1 MQLTAIVEGFDH
13 VCCRYRV
20 RPLEPLVAAHGG
32 VLRYETKAPGIFSG
46 PPSSDAVLVQ
56 RRLLSGWS
64 RRWLR
69 RGARHLIFDFDDA
82 VWLRDSY
89 SPRGLVS
96 GRRLRRFR
104 SIIEE
109 ADLIVAGNRFL
120 ADQAARFTDP
130 ALVSLIPTCLDPNR
144 YRIAHHQAECRAP
157 RLAWIGSSS
166 TLQGLERIA
175 DRLDSIGRAC
185 PGATLVLICD
195 RPIRLSSLRVEFH
208 TWSEENEGDVLA
220 TADIGISWLPDDDWS
235 RGKCGLKL
243 LQYMAAGL
251 PVLANP
257 VGVQQE
263 IVQHGTTGY
272 HCDSTDDWI
281 EAVRALAG
289 DPHLRQSMGKAGR
302 REVEQHFSLTAMRT
316 AWRHLFQRLGA
327 ISVPSAA

>member
-20 RPLEPLVAAHGG
+20 RPLEPLIAAQEGAI
-32 VLRYETKAPGIFSG
+32 RYETQGPGFFSW
-46 PPSSDAVLVQ
+46 PPPSDAVLVQ
-56 RRLLSGWS
+56 RRLLGGMS
-64 RRWLR
+64 RRRLR
-69 RGARHLIFDFDDA
+69 RCARHLIFDFDDA

-104 SIIEE
+104 SIIQE

-120 ADQAARFTDP
+120 AEQAARFTDP
-130 ALVSLIPTCLDPNR
+130 ALVSVIPTCLDPNR
-144 YRIAHHQAECRAP
+144 YRMARHQAEDRPP

-185 PGATLVLICD
+185 PGAILVLICD

-208 TWSEENEGDVLA
+208 PWSEENEGDVLA
-220 TADIGISWLPDDDWS
+220 TADMGISWLPDDDWS

-257 VGVQQE
+257 VGVQRE
-263 IVQHGTTGY
+263 IVRHGTTGY
-272 HCDSTDDWI
+272 HCDSTEDWI

-289 DPHLRQSMGKAGR
+289 DSCLRQSMGSAGR
-302 REVEQHFSLTAMRT
+302 REVEQHFSLTAMRN
-316 AWRHLFQRLGA
+316 AWGRLFHRLGA
-327 ISVPSAA
+327 ISAHSAA